1 MGRERNEAIA
11 LASSSADGEEAVE
24 LHDGE
29 QVAHDRLDVKD
40 DDLAAFGFHAALEAH
55 EDGDARAREIV
66 DLGEVDGE
74 HRVRRESATSS

>member
-1 MGRERNEAIA
+1 M
-11 LASSSADGEEAVE
+11 ASSSLISEEAVE

-40 DDLAAFGFHAALEAH
+40 DDLAAFGFDAAFEAD
-55 EDGDARAREIV
+55 EDGDARAGQIV

-74 HRVRRESATSS
+74 HADRSGSATSS